1 MNLTDWEGD
10 EIVRRNLVQ
19 EEGQVGCE
27 RAFLLRYKVHGKC
40 ERMKKVFQ
48 RLGFY

>member
-27 RAFLLRYKVHGKC
+27 RERFYYVIKC
-40 ERMKKVFQ
+40 MGNVKE
-48 RLGFY
+48 